1 MKFQITNSKGQ
12 INSNDQKSKFQTKE
26 GKVLFNEA
34 IELKKSYIP
43 LLRGVRG
50 VSFNY

>member
-1 MKFQITNSKGQ
+1 MSELQNSKSQ

-26 GKVLFNEA
+26 EEVLFNEA
-34 IELKKSYIP
+34 IELKKSYIS
-43 LLRGVRG
+43 LLRGVRS